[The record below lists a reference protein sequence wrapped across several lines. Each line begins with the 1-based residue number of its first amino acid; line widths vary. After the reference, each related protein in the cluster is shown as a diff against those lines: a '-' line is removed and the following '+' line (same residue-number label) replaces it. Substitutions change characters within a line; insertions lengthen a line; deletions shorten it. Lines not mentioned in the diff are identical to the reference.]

1 MTSNIYSQEELDALK
16 MGARRCPYVF
26 TEQGVSQLSAVLHS
40 DVAVDASVRIMDA
53 FVAMRRFIT
62 ANAGLFQRVG
72 ALEQMQIMY
81 SGRYPF
87 SVPVYSFT
95 FVRCK

>member
-1 MTSNIYSQEELDALK
+1 MEVTNCDLQYLLPK
-16 MGARRCPYVF
+16 
-26 TEQGVSQLSAVLHS
+26 GVSQLSAVLHS

-72 ALEQMQIMY
+72 ALEQKQIMY
-81 SGRYPF
+81 LLVHF
-87 SVPVYSFT
+87 
-95 FVRCK
+95 CAL